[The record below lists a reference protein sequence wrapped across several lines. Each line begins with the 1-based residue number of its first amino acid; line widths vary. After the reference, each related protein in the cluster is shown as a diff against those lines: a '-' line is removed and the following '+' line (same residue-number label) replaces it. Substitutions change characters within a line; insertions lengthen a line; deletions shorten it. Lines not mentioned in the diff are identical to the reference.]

1 MEGQVPRAMLVPWGH
16 QAHRVQP
23 VPLDQPDRKEGP
35 VLQAHQELLEPLD
48 RQVLL
53 VPLVPPDPL
62 ELLEP
67 AVWSEQV
74 EHQELTVH
82 PETRELMESSG
93 HRDLRD
99 PLEWLVLQGNPVAV
113 GQQVPL
119 ELPGRL
125 DRLEY
130 LDQLVLRVLLV
141 GVVNQVL
148 QDK

>member
-1 MEGQVPRAMLVPWGH
+1 
-16 QAHRVQP
+16 
-23 VPLDQPDRKEGP
+23 
-35 VLQAHQELLEPLD
+35 
-48 RQVLL
+48 VLL

-99 PLEWLVLQGNPVAV
+99 PLEWLGLQGNPVAV